1 MAGRRSLLLEAL
13 DRSTT
18 QSDCGFKSK
27 WSCEE
32 TEEEDCPV
40 NTEKD
45 EANLLST
52 DCEEMKTEE
61 PKTKTLF
68 SSESV
73 NNTGSLKNY
82 TRRNQASGFCKTL
95 KGNATGLNMLGS
107 GKKLSESM
115 STVTSQLAPNK
126 EVDKNRNKYFVISGP
141 SSPGIVV
148 RGRRFHHANAQS
160 IVKTAAQRNSIE
172 YIRLGYSVSRCR
184 IELLQFS
191 CHQAL
196 MPTYKSSLG
205 LTDEGKEYP
214 ADVQRVPV
222 DSIILMESDGR
233 DSPELEEQ
241 MYSIPNIK
249 RRVLTKRLREGLTP
263 ALQESTTLEASAPQS
278 PTHTEGQTLDEF
290 FSICKNCGR
299 KSEDHTKCENCRK
312 PIPKDAIRR
321 PKQVSDSAYVG
332 TPQPRPSIH
341 ATQAEGSMGVNAK
354 TFYNKP
360 SLDII
365 LTTVPTTKLYSAR
378 SNLLQTN
385 GSIGFMGRT
394 VVYGAGR
401 MDSRKPAINDPIVLS
416 SDDEDEEDDNA
427 STGSSRMD
435 SVHSAGRTTDTA
447 SLSPV
452 PSTRPLEPVP
462 EEPPDGN
469 AAEQISESI
478 LAEVESTATLPRKA
492 KMKDKFGNSYHE
504 TVGKKRKLEV
514 AQTHTDALSSQV
526 ENSCESIILKC
537 RSIRIGS
544 FRTTVLE
551 PVIFSLDFIKVSM
564 GVPNESSQDIVL
576 KASEFTMCEWCSAR
590 VLPVLFL
597 QMTPAA
603 CHNIRSSLKMSKE
616 KSWFDSQGTTTDE
629 RYIVLIFES
638 APDLQATVIFEKILT
653 EIGKKNS
660 IPNFFATVSF
670 VEANSRL
677 LLFTQN
683 LEEHNTGN
691 LLVKDNRVPPKY
703 CLRNTTL
710 SSDDGLGTSHTSF
723 TGPIEKLI
731 VYPPPPSKGGIS
743 VTNEDLYCLKEG
755 EFLNDV
761 IIDFYLKYLVLEKIK
776 QQDADRVHIFS
787 SFFYKR
793 LNQRERRNIPES
805 ANLSLPQRRHA
816 RVKTWTR
823 HVDLFQKDFVFVP
836 INETAHWFLA
846 VICFPGLC
854 TEPNFKS
861 QENEGMQYNSSVLE
875 ESNSNWP
882 PLQEET
888 DSVADNST
896 PVNVP
901 RKAPDTIDKMSEL
914 SVGSNCECVE
924 FDKLHTRR
932 CLLATNKFLS
942 NVNQLDTEFDD
953 DQNSSQKAENVVEDA
968 LRQIQV
974 SYADDNDDSFDFLQ
988 DQEYS
993 QEDSNEAGSMAE
1005 DNSSESVPWG
1015 QQPSKQPCILI
1026 MDSLRGPSRT
1036 SVVKILREY
1045 LEVEWEMRKASKR
1058 AFTKDVIKGSNPR
1071 VPQQDNFSD
1080 CGVYIL
1086 QYVESFFENPIPNFE
1101 LPMNLIDWF
1110 PQQQVKKKREEIRN
1124 VILKLCETQSKGKK
1138 GQEHRATEAPS

>member
-13 DRSTT
+13 DRSST
-18 QSDCGFKSK
+18 QSDRGFKSK

-32 TEEEDCPV
+32 TEEEDCRA

-45 EANLLST
+45 ETNLLST
-52 DCEEMKTEE
+52 DSEMETEE
-61 PKTKTLF
+61 PKTKPLF

-73 NNTGSLKNY
+73 NSTAFLKNY
-82 TRRNQASGFCKTL
+82 SRRNQGSGFCKTL

-107 GKKLSESM
+107 GKKLSESV
-115 STVTSQLAPNK
+115 STVNSQLASNK

-160 IVKTAAQRNSIE
+160 IVKTAAQSN
-172 YIRLGYSVSRCR
+172 
-184 IELLQFS
+184 
-191 CHQAL
+191 
-196 MPTYKSSLG
+196 LG

-222 DSIILMESDGR
+222 DSIILMEPDER
-233 DSPELEEQ
+233 DVGSPELEEQ
-241 MYSIPNIK
+241 MYPIPNIK
-249 RRVLTKRLREGLTP
+249 RRVLAKRLKEGLTAAFP
-263 ALQESTTLEASAPQS
+263 ESSTVEASAPQS
-278 PTHTEGQTLDEF
+278 LTHTEGQTLDEF

-299 KSEDHTKCENCRK
+299 KSEDHAKCENCRK
-312 PIPKDAIRR
+312 PITKDAVRR
-321 PKQVSDSAYVG
+321 PKQVSDSASVG

-341 ATQAEGSMGVNAK
+341 AVQAEGSLGVNAK

-365 LTTVPTTKLYSAR
+365 LTTVPNTKLYSTR

-385 GSIGFMGRT
+385 GSIGLMGRT

-401 MDSRKPAINDPIVLS
+401 IDSRKPAMSDPIVLS
-416 SDDEDEEDDNA
+416 SDDEEEEDDNA

-435 SVHSAGRTTDTA
+435 SVHSAGRTTDPA

-452 PSTRPLEPVP
+452 PSSRPLDPVP

-469 AAEQISESI
+469 AAENISENTF
-478 LAEVESTATLPRKA
+478 AEVESTATLPRKA

-504 TVGKKRKLEV
+504 AAGKKRKLEV
-514 AQTHTDALSSQV
+514 AQSHADALSSQV

-544 FRTTVLE
+544 FRATVLE

-564 GVPNESSQDIVL
+564 GVPNESSQEIVL
-576 KASEFTMCEWCSAR
+576 KATEFTMCEWCSAR

-597 QMTPAA
+597 QMTAAA
-603 CHNIRSSLKMSKE
+603 CHNIQSSLKMNKE
-616 KSWFDSQGTTTDE
+616 KNWFDSQGTTTDE

-638 APDLQATVIFEKILT
+638 VPDLQATVIFETILM

-660 IPNFFATVSF
+660 IPNFFVTISF
-670 VEANSRL
+670 HEANNRL

-703 CLRNTTL
+703 CLRNTAL
-710 SSDDGLGTSHTSF
+710 SSDDSLGTSHTSF
-723 TGPIEKLI
+723 TGPIE
-731 VYPPPPSKGGIS
+731 
-743 VTNEDLYCLKEG
+743 
-755 EFLNDV
+755 
-761 IIDFYLKYLVLEKIK
+761 KYLVLEKIK

-854 TEPNFKS
+854 TEQNIKS
-861 QENEGMQYNSSVLE
+861 QENEGMLFNSSTLE

-882 PLQEET
+882 SLQGET
-888 DSVADNST
+888 DGLADNST
-896 PVNVP
+896 SANVL
-901 RKAPDTIDKMSEL
+901 RKTPDTIEKMSEL

-932 CLLATNKFLS
+932 CLLTNKFLS
-942 NVNQLDTEFDD
+942 NVNQLDTEFED
-953 DQNSSQKAENVVEDA
+953 DQNSNTRAENVAESKQLDA
-968 LRQIQV
+968 LRQIQI
-974 SYADDNDDSFDFLQ
+974 SYADDNDDSFDFLP

-1026 MDSLRGPSRT
+1026 MDSLRGPSRAN
-1036 SVVKILREY
+1036 VVKILREY
-1045 LEVEWEMRKASKR
+1045 LEVEWEVRKASKR

-1086 QYVESFFENPIPNFE
+1086 QYVESFFENPIPSFE

>member
-13 DRSTT
+13 DRSTA

-32 TEEEDCPV
+32 VKKEDCPV
-40 NTEKD
+40 NTEKN
-45 EANLLST
+45 ETNLLST
-52 DCEEMKTEE
+52 DGEETEE
-61 PKTKTLF
+61 PKTKTPF

-73 NNTGSLKNY
+73 NSTGFLKNY
-82 TRRNQASGFCKTL
+82 TRRNQGSGFAKTL
-95 KGNATGLNMLGS
+95 KGNATGLNMLGF
-107 GKKLSESM
+107 GKKPSE
-115 STVTSQLAPNK
+115 TVTSHLEPNK
-126 EVDKNRNKYFVISGP
+126 EIEKNQNKNFVISGP
-141 SSPGIVV
+141 SSPGSVV
-148 RGRRFHHANAQS
+148 RGRRFLHANVQS
-160 IVKTAAQRNSIE
+160 IVKTAAQR
-172 YIRLGYSVSRCR
+172 
-184 IELLQFS
+184 
-191 CHQAL
+191 
-196 MPTYKSSLG
+196 
-205 LTDEGKEYP
+205 KEYP
-214 ADVQRVPV
+214 ADVQRVPM

-233 DSPELEEQ
+233 DVGSPELEQ
-241 MYSIPNIK
+241 MYSVPNIK
-249 RRVLTKRLREGLTP
+249 RHVSMKRLREGSTATLT
-263 ALQESTTLEASAPQS
+263 ESTALEAPATQNPAC
-278 PTHTEGQTLDEF
+278 PEGQTLNEF

-299 KSEDHTKCENCRK
+299 KSEDHTKCEHCRK

-341 ATQAEGSMGVNAK
+341 ACAPTQAEGNMSVSTK
-354 TFYNKP
+354 VFYNKP

-365 LTTVPTTKLYSAR
+365 LTTGPTTKLYSTR
-378 SNLLQTN
+378 SNFLQAN
-385 GSIGFMGRT
+385 GGIGLMERT

-401 MDSRKPAINDPIVLS
+401 MDSKKPAMNDPIVLS
-416 SDDEDEEDDNA
+416 SDEEEEDDNA

-435 SVHSAGRTTDTA
+435 SVRSGTVTDTA

-452 PSTRPLEPVP
+452 PSTRPLEPVL
-462 EEPPDGN
+462 EEPPDGK
-469 AAEQISESI
+469 AAEQISENI
-478 LAEVESTATLPRKA
+478 LTEVESTATLPRKA
-492 KMKDKFGNSYHE
+492 KMKDKFGNSYHD
-504 TVGKKRKLEV
+504 TVGKKRKFEV
-514 AQTHTDALSSQV
+514 TQTHTDALSLQV

-564 GVPNESSQDIVL
+564 GVPNESSQEVVF
-576 KASEFTMCEWCSAR
+576 KASEFTMCEWCGSR

-616 KSWFDSQGTTTDE
+616 KSWFDSQGNTTAE
-629 RYIVLIFES
+629 RYIVLIFE
-638 APDLQATVIFEKILT
+638 AVPDPQAADILERILT
-653 EIGKKNS
+653 EIGKRNS
-660 IPNFFATVSF
+660 ILNFFAIISF
-670 VEANSRL
+670 LEANSRL

-683 LEEHNTGN
+683 LEEHHAGN
-691 LLVKDNRVPPKY
+691 LLVKESGASSKY
-703 CLRNTTL
+703 CLRNTSL
-710 SSDDGLGTSHTSF
+710 STDDALGTSHTSF

-776 QQDADRVHIFS
+776 QQDADRVHVFS

-805 ANLSLPQRRHA
+805 ANLSLPKRRHA

-823 HVDLFQKDFVFVP
+823 HVDIFQKDFIFVP

-854 TEPNFKS
+854 TEPNSKS
-861 QENEGMQYNSSVLE
+861 QENEGMQSNNSVLE
-875 ESNSNWP
+875 ESNNNWSS
-882 PLQEET
+882 LQGET
-888 DSVADNST
+888 DGLADNST
-896 PVNVP
+896 AANVL
-901 RKAPDTIDKMSEL
+901 RKSSDTIDKIPEL
-914 SVGSNCECVE
+914 SVGNICECVE

-932 CLLATNKFLS
+932 CLLAPNKFLS
-942 NVNQLDTEFDD
+942 NVNQLNTESED
-953 DQNSSQKAENVVEDA
+953 DQNANQKTQNVAEGKQLDA
-968 LRQIQV
+968 LRQIQI
-974 SYADDNDDSFDFLQ
+974 SYADGNDDSFDFLP

-993 QEDSNEAGSMAE
+993 QDDSNEAGSMTE
-1005 DNSSESVPWG
+1005 ESSPESVPWG

-1036 SVVKILREY
+1036 NVVKILREY
-1045 LEVEWEMRKASKR
+1045 LEVEWEMRKGSKR

-1080 CGVYIL
+1080 CGIYIL
-1086 QYVESFFENPIPNFE
+1086 QYVESFFENPIPSFE
-1101 LPMNLIDWF
+1101 LPMNLMEWF

-1138 GQEHRATEAPS
+1138 GQEYRATEAPS

>member
-1 MAGRRSLLLEAL
+1 MNGGFSLFTLALQAKMILETGGQSKAL
-13 DRSTT
+13 DRSTAR
-18 QSDCGFKSK
+18 SDRGFKSK
-27 WSCEE
+27 WRSEE

-40 NTEKD
+40 NPEKD
-45 EANLLST
+45 ESNLLST
-52 DCEEMKTEE
+52 DSEEMETEE
-61 PKTKTLF
+61 PKSEAPF
-68 SSESV
+68 SSQSV
-73 NNTGSLKNY
+73 NSTSFLKSY
-82 TRRNQASGFCKTL
+82 TRRNQGSVFCKTL

-107 GKKLSESM
+107 GKKLSESV
-115 STVTSQLAPNK
+115 STVISPHSSNK
-126 EVDKNRNKYFVISGP
+126 EVDKSQNKCFVISGP
-141 SSPGIVV
+141 SNAGIVLH
-148 RGRRFHHANAQS
+148 GRRFHHANAQS
-160 IVKTAAQRNSIE
+160 AVKTAAQR
-172 YIRLGYSVSRCR
+172 
-184 IELLQFS
+184 
-191 CHQAL
+191 
-196 MPTYKSSLG
+196 
-205 LTDEGKEYP
+205 KEYP

-233 DSPELEEQ
+233 DVGSTELEEQ

-249 RRVLTKRLREGLTP
+249 RRVLTKRLRDDLTT
-263 ALQESTTLEASAPQS
+263 ALPESTDLEVSAAQS
-278 PTHTEGQTLDEF
+278 PAHTEAQTLDEF

-299 KSEDHTKCENCRK
+299 KSEDHTKCEHCRK
-312 PIPKDAIRR
+312 PIPKDATRR
-321 PKQVSDSAYVG
+321 PKQVSDSKYVG
-332 TPQPRPSIH
+332 TPDPRPSIH
-341 ATQAEGSMGVNAK
+341 ACSPTQAEGNMSVSAK
-354 TFYNKP
+354 MFYNKP

-365 LTTVPTTKLYSAR
+365 LTTVPTTKLYSTR

-385 GSIGFMGRT
+385 GSIGLMGRT
-394 VVYGAGR
+394 VVYGTGR
-401 MDSRKPAINDPIVLS
+401 MDSRKAVMNDPIVLS
-416 SDDEDEEDDNA
+416 SDDEEEDDDNA

-435 SVHSAGRTTDTA
+435 SVHSAGRTTDAA

-462 EEPPDGN
+462 EETPDGN
-469 AAEQISESI
+469 PAEQLSENT
-478 LAEVESTATLPRKA
+478 LAEVESIAMLPRKA

-504 TVGKKRKLEV
+504 TGGKKRKFEV
-514 AQTHTDALSSQV
+514 TQTHTDVLSSQA
-526 ENSCESIILKC
+526 ESSCESIILKC
-537 RSIRIGS
+537 RSIRIGT

-576 KASEFTMCEWCSAR
+576 QASEFIMCEWCHAR

-603 CHNIRSSLKMSKE
+603 CHNIRSSLQMNKE
-616 KSWFDSQGTTTDE
+616 KNWFDSQGTTTDE

-638 APDLQATVIFEKILT
+638 VPDLRATAIFERILT

-660 IPNFFATVSF
+660 VPKFFVPISF

-677 LLFTQN
+677 LLFTHNQ
-683 LEEHNTGN
+683 EEHTKGN
-691 LLVKDNRVPPKY
+691 LLLDDSRVSPKY
-703 CLRNTTL
+703 CLRNTAL

-723 TGPIEKLI
+723 AGPIEKLI

-854 TEPNFKS
+854 TEPNLKS
-861 QENEGMQYNSSVLE
+861 QENEGMQFSSSALE
-875 ESNSNWP
+875 ESNSNWSS
-882 PLQEET
+882 LQGET
-888 DSVADNST
+888 DDLADDATSA
-896 PVNVP
+896 NVL
-901 RKAPDTIDKMSEL
+901 RKAPDTIDKMPEL
-914 SVGSNCECVE
+914 GVGSNSESVE

-932 CLLATNKFLS
+932 CLLAANKILS
-942 NVNQLDTEFDD
+942 NVNQLDTESED
-953 DQNSSQKAENVVEDA
+953 DQSSNQKAEHVAEGKQLDA

-974 SYADDNDDSFDFLQ
+974 SYADDNDDPFDFLP
-988 DQEYS
+988 DQEYN

-1005 DNSSESVPWG
+1005 DHSSESVPWG

-1036 SVVKILREY
+1036 NVVKILREY

-1058 AFTKDVIKGSNPR
+1058 SFTKDVMKGSNPR

-1086 QYVESFFENPIPNFE
+1086 QYVESFFENPIPSFE
-1101 LPMNLIDWF
+1101 LPMNLMDWF

-1138 GQEHRATEAPS
+1138 GQELRATEAPS

>member
-13 DRSTT
+13 DRSTA
-18 QSDCGFKSK
+18 QSDRGFKNK

-32 TEEEDCPV
+32 TDEEDCPV
-40 NTEKD
+40 NPEKD
-45 EANLLST
+45 EPNLLST
-52 DCEEMKTEE
+52 DSEEMETEE
-61 PKTKTLF
+61 SKTKAPF

-73 NNTGSLKNY
+73 NSTGFLKSY
-82 TRRNQASGFCKTL
+82 TRRNQGRGFCKTL
-95 KGNATGLNMLGS
+95 KGNATGLNMLGP
-107 GKKLSESM
+107 GKKLSESV
-115 STVTSQLAPNK
+115 STVTSPHASNK
-126 EVDKNRNKYFVISGP
+126 EVDKNRNKYLVISGP
-141 SSPGIVV
+141 SGPGIVV

-160 IVKTAAQRNSIE
+160 IVKTAAQR
-172 YIRLGYSVSRCR
+172 
-184 IELLQFS
+184 
-191 CHQAL
+191 
-196 MPTYKSSLG
+196 
-205 LTDEGKEYP
+205 KEYP

-222 DSIILMESDGR
+222 DSIILMGSDGS
-233 DSPELEEQ
+233 DVASTELEEQ

-249 RRVLTKRLREGLTP
+249 KRVLTKRLSDDLTA
-263 ALQESTTLEASAPQS
+263 ALPESTNLEAAAPQCPS
-278 PTHTEGQTLDEF
+278 QTEGQKLDEF

-312 PIPKDAIRR
+312 PIPKDATRR
-321 PKQVSDSAYVG
+321 PKQTSDSAYVE
-332 TPQPRPSIH
+332 TPQPRPPIH
-341 ATQAEGSMGVNAK
+341 ACSPTQAEGNMGVSAK
-354 TFYNKP
+354 MFYNKP
-360 SLDII
+360 SLDIT
-365 LTTVPTTKLYSAR
+365 LTPVPATKLYSTR

-385 GSIGFMGRT
+385 GSIGLMGRT

-401 MDSRKPAINDPIVLS
+401 MDSRKPVMTDPIVLS
-416 SDDEDEEDDNA
+416 SDEEEEEDDNA

-435 SVHSAGRTTDTA
+435 SVHSAVRTTDA
-447 SLSPV
+447 ARLSPV
-452 PSTRPLEPVP
+452 LSTRPLEPAS
-462 EEPPDGN
+462 EETADGN
-469 AAEQISESI
+469 TAEQISENT
-478 LAEVESTATLPRKA
+478 LAEVESTAMLPRKA
-492 KMKDKFGNSYHE
+492 KMKDKFGNPYHE
-504 TVGKKRKLEV
+504 TANKKRKFEV
-514 AQTHTDALSSQV
+514 AQAHADALSSQA
-526 ENSCESIILKC
+526 ESSYESIILKC
-537 RSIRIGS
+537 RSIRIGT
-544 FRTTVLE
+544 FRTMVLE

-576 KASEFTMCEWCSAR
+576 PASEFTMCEWCSAR

-597 QMTPAA
+597 QLTPAA
-603 CHNIRSSLKMSKE
+603 CHNIRSSLSMSKE

-638 APDLQATVIFEKILT
+638 VPDVRATAIFERILT
-653 EIGKKNS
+653 EVGKKNN
-660 IPNFFATVSF
+660 IPNFFVPIPF

-683 LEEHNTGN
+683 LEEHKGN
-691 LLVKDNRVPPKY
+691 LLLKDSRVAPKY
-703 CLRNTTL
+703 CLRNTTR
-710 SSDDGLGTSHTSF
+710 SSDDGLGSPHTSF

-743 VTNEDLYCLKEG
+743 VTNEDLFCLKEG

-761 IIDFYLKYLVLEKIK
+761 IIDFYLKYLVLEKIN
-776 QQDADRVHIFS
+776 QQDADRVHVFS

-793 LNQRERRNIPES
+793 LNQRERRNVPES

-854 TEPNFKS
+854 TEPNLKL
-861 QENEGMQYNSSVLE
+861 QENEGMQCDSSVLE

-882 PLQEET
+882 SLQEET
-888 DSVADNST
+888 DGLADNSAAA
-896 PVNVP
+896 NVL
-901 RKAPDTIDKMSEL
+901 RKAPDTIDKMPEL
-914 SVGSNCECVE
+914 SVGSNCETVE
-924 FDKLHTRR
+924 SDKLHTRR
-932 CLLATNKFLS
+932 CLFVANKIIS
-942 NVNQLDTEFDD
+942 SVNQLDTESED
-953 DQNSSQKAENVVEDA
+953 DQNSSQKTENGAEGKQLDA

-974 SYADDNDDSFDFLQ
+974 SYADDNDDSFDFLP

-1005 DNSSESVPWG
+1005 ENSSESVPWG

-1036 SVVKILREY
+1036 NVVKILREY

-1058 AFTKDVIKGSNPR
+1058 SFTKDVMKGSNPR

-1080 CGVYIL
+1080 CGVYVL

-1101 LPMNLIDWF
+1101 LPMNLMDWF

-1138 GQEHRATEAPS
+1138 GQELRTTEAPS

>member
-13 DRSTT
+13 DRSSA
-18 QSDCGFKSK
+18 QSDRSFKNK
-27 WSCEE
+27 WGCEE
-32 TEEEDCPV
+32 TEEEDCPA

-45 EANLLST
+45 EANLNIDSG
-52 DCEEMKTEE
+52 EMGTEE
-61 PKTKTLF
+61 PKTKSRF

-73 NNTGSLKNY
+73 NSTGFLKNY
-82 TRRNQASGFCKTL
+82 SRRNQGSGLCKTL

-107 GKKLSESM
+107 GNKVSES
-115 STVTSQLAPNK
+115 VTSQLASNK
-126 EVDKNRNKYFVISGP
+126 EVDKNRNKYFVFSP

-160 IVKTAAQRNSIE
+160 IIKTAAQSN
-172 YIRLGYSVSRCR
+172 
-184 IELLQFS
+184 
-191 CHQAL
+191 
-196 MPTYKSSLG
+196 LG

-214 ADVQRVPV
+214 ADVQRVPI
-222 DSIILMESDGR
+222 DSIILMEPDER
-233 DSPELEEQ
+233 DVGSPELEEQ
-241 MYSIPNIK
+241 MLSTPNIK
-249 RRVLTKRLREGLTP
+249 RRVLTKRPREGLTA
-263 ALQESTTLEASAPQS
+263 ALSEATTLEASAPQS
-278 PTHTEGQTLDEF
+278 LTHTEGQTLHEF

-312 PIPKDAIRR
+312 PITKDAIRR
-321 PKQVSDSAYVG
+321 PKQVSDSASVG
-332 TPQPRPSIH
+332 APQPRPSIH
-341 ATQAEGSMGVNAK
+341 AVQAEGSMGANAK

-365 LTTVPTTKLYSAR
+365 LTTVPTTKLYSTR

-385 GSIGFMGRT
+385 GSIGLMGRT

-401 MDSRKPAINDPIVLS
+401 MESRKPTMSDPIVLS
-416 SDDEDEEDDNA
+416 SDEEEEDDNA

-462 EEPPDGN
+462 EELPDGN
-469 AAEQISESI
+469 AAEQISENT
-478 LAEVESTATLPRKA
+478 LAEGESTATLPRKA

-504 TVGKKRKLEV
+504 TGGKKRKFEV
-514 AQTHTDALSSQV
+514 GQTHTDALSSQV

-551 PVIFSLDFIKVSM
+551 PVIFSLDFIKVNM

-576 KASEFTMCEWCSAR
+576 KATEFTMCEWCSAR

-638 APDLQATVIFEKILT
+638 VPDLQAAVIFEKILT
-653 EIGKKNS
+653 EIGNKNS
-660 IPNFFATVSF
+660 ISNFFATISF
-670 VEANSRL
+670 LEANSRL

-683 LEEHNTGN
+683 IEEHGTGN
-691 LLVKDNRVPPKY
+691 LLVKDSRVPPKY

-710 SSDDGLGTSHTSF
+710 SSDDSLGTSHTSF

-854 TEPNFKS
+854 TESHFKS
-861 QENEGMQYNSSVLE
+861 QENEGIHCNNSVLE

-882 PLQEET
+882 SLQGET
-888 DSVADNST
+888 DGLADNVT
-896 PVNVP
+896 PANVF
-901 RKAPDTIDKMSEL
+901 KKTDTVDKMSEL
-914 SVGSNCECVE
+914 RVGSNCECVE

-932 CLLATNKFLS
+932 CVLAANKFLS
-942 NVNQLDTEFDD
+942 NVNQLDTEFED
-953 DQNSSQKAENVVEDA
+953 DQNSNMKAENGAEDA

-974 SYADDNDDSFDFLQ
+974 SYADDNDDSFDFLA

-1026 MDSLRGPSRT
+1026 MDSLRGPSRAN
-1036 SVVKILREY
+1036 VVKILREY

-1058 AFTKDVIKGSNPR
+1058 AFTKEVIKGSNPR

-1086 QYVESFFENPIPNFE
+1086 QYVESFFENPIPSFG

>member
-13 DRSTT
+13 DRSTA

-32 TEEEDCPV
+32 VKKEDSAV
-40 NTEKD
+40 NTEKN
-45 EANLLST
+45 ETNLLST
-52 DCEEMKTEE
+52 DVEEMETEE
-61 PKTKTLF
+61 LKTKTPF

-73 NNTGSLKNY
+73 NSTGFLKNY
-82 TRRNQASGFCKTL
+82 ARRNQGSGFSKTL

-107 GKKLSESM
+107 GKKPSE
-115 STVTSQLAPNK
+115 TVTSQLVSNK
-126 EVDKNRNKYFVISGP
+126 EIEKNRNKYFVISGP
-141 SSPGIVV
+141 SPPGIVV

-160 IVKTAAQRNSIE
+160 VVKTAAQSN
-172 YIRLGYSVSRCR
+172 
-184 IELLQFS
+184 
-191 CHQAL
+191 
-196 MPTYKSSLG
+196 LG
-205 LTDEGKEYP
+205 LSDEGKEYP
-214 ADVQRVPV
+214 ADVQRIPV
-222 DSIILMESDGR
+222 DSIILMESDRKDVG
-233 DSPELEEQ
+233 SPELEEQ
-241 MYSIPNIK
+241 MYSVPNIK
-249 RRVLTKRLREGLTP
+249 RHVSTKRLKEGLTA
-263 ALQESTTLEASAPQS
+263 ALTGSTAVEASAAQN
-278 PTHTEGQTLDEF
+278 PTRTEGQALDEF

-299 KSEDHTKCENCRK
+299 KSEDHTKCEHCRK

-341 ATQAEGSMGVNAK
+341 ACTPTQTEGNMGVSAK

-365 LTTVPTTKLYSAR
+365 LTTVPTTKLYSTR
-378 SNLLQTN
+378 SNFLQTN
-385 GSIGFMGRT
+385 GSIGLMGRT

-401 MDSRKPAINDPIVLS
+401 MDSKKPALNDPIVLS
-416 SDDEDEEDDNA
+416 SDDEEEEDDNA

-435 SVHSAGRTTDTA
+435 SVHSTGRVTDTA

-452 PSTRPLEPVP
+452 PSTRPLEPVL
-462 EEPPDGN
+462 EEPPDGK
-469 AAEQISESI
+469 AAEQISENV
-478 LAEVESTATLPRKA
+478 LTEVESTATLPRKA
-492 KMKDKFGNSYHE
+492 KMKDKFGNSYHD
-504 TVGKKRKLEV
+504 TVGKKRKFES
-514 AQTHTDALSSQV
+514 THTHKDALSLQM

-564 GVPNESSQDIVL
+564 GVPKESSQEVVF
-576 KASEFTMCEWCSAR
+576 KATEFTMCEWCGSR

-603 CHNIRSSLKMSKE
+603 CHNIRTSLKMSKE

-629 RYIVLIFES
+629 RYIVLIFE
-638 APDLQATVIFEKILT
+638 ALPDPQAADILERILI
-653 EIGKKNS
+653 EIGKRSS
-660 IPNFFATVSF
+660 ILNFFATISF
-670 VEANSRL
+670 SEANSRL
-677 LLFTQN
+677 LIFTQN
-683 LEEHNTGN
+683 QEEHHAGN
-691 LLVKDNRVPPKY
+691 LLVKDSGASSKY
-703 CLRNTTL
+703 CLRNASL
-710 SSDDGLGTSHTSF
+710 STDDGLGASHTSF
-723 TGPIEKLI
+723 TGPIEKLV

-776 QQDADRVHIFS
+776 QQDADRVHVFS

-823 HVDLFQKDFVFVP
+823 HVDIFQKDFIFVP

-854 TEPNFKS
+854 TESNSKS
-861 QENEGMQYNSSVLE
+861 QENEGMQINNSVLE

-882 PLQEET
+882 SLPGET
-888 DSVADNST
+888 DGLADNLT
-896 PVNVP
+896 AANVL
-901 RKAPDTIDKMSEL
+901 RKSPDTTDKIPEL
-914 SVGSNCECVE
+914 SAGNICECVE

-942 NVNQLDTEFDD
+942 NVNQLDTESED
-953 DQNSSQKAENVVEDA
+953 DQNSNQKAQNVAEDA

-974 SYADDNDDSFDFLQ
+974 SYADDDDSFDFLP

-993 QEDSNEAGSMAE
+993 QEDSNEGGSMTE
-1005 DNSSESVPWG
+1005 ESSSESVPWG

-1036 SVVKILREY
+1036 NVVKILREY
-1045 LEVEWEMRKASKR
+1045 LEVEWEMRKGSKK

-1080 CGVYIL
+1080 CGIYIL
-1086 QYVESFFENPIPNFE
+1086 QYVESFFENPIPSFE
-1101 LPMNLIDWF
+1101 LPMNLMEWF

-1138 GQEHRATEAPS
+1138 GQELRATEAPS